1 MASLSRLRNFTTLIL
16 SATLLY
22 GFFMLTPAAESET
35 GTAASPSSVLKS
47 RVLFVLMCQSQAASF
62 HKQRCDLLRRHIE
75 DQAKELKVPAG
86 AETPD
91 ISIALA
97 EDLVDP
103 GIETFFYL
111 PILAGNHT
119 QLTQSD
125 FVFFCHEETRM
136 NLVGLL
142 NQLAQYNSSKPL
154 FIGSPL
160 RDEGYYIVHHFSQ
173 SRHLYPFVYCGFA
186 MSNGLITS
194 LVEHFQVN
202 KAKLGEYEFR
212 IDPAYEL
219 ASLIS
224 IELHL
229 ANLTA
234 LSAMCPRSVNLTDSC
249 ITWTTEMFRLP
260 QCFPNS
266 SAVSAV
272 LNRTLFAVKTHQA
285 NFATVLS
292 VVRDT
297 WAKEA
302 PNIIYYADV
311 EDREIPTVACGVP
324 NTERGHCDKLNR
336 ILHLL
341 AESNNV
347 SAQATNNADGSDKS
361 NSSSALFD
369 WFVVCDDDTLLSPSR
384 LARLLACH
392 SLSQP
397 ADSPLV
403 VGEKYGYLSADGRHG
418 YPYPTGGSGFALNRA
433 ALRRLTV
440 EANGAGGIVVTRCG
454 SAESPDDMSLGVWL
468 RSLSVPIVHSHLLHQ
483 AKPVEY
489 SPVLLRAQLP
499 ISFHKHLDLD
509 PRQAYRDWLLDAGT
523 DAASKPDVGSADDH
537 KRDEL

>member
-142 NQLAQYNSSKPL
+142 NQLAQYNSSK
-154 FIGSPL
+154 
-160 RDEGYYIVHHFSQ
+160 
-173 SRHLYPFVYCGFA
+173 
-186 MSNGLITS
+186 
-194 LVEHFQVN
+194 
-202 KAKLGEYEFR
+202 
-212 IDPAYEL
+212 L

-361 NSSSALFD
+361 K
-369 WFVVCDDDTLLSPSR
+369 
-384 LARLLACH
+384 
-392 SLSQP
+392 
-397 ADSPLV
+397 LV
-403 VGEKYGYLSADGRHG
+403 VL
-418 YPYPTGGSGFALNRA
+418 LNK
-433 ALRRLTV
+433 
-440 EANGAGGIVVTRCG
+440 G
-454 SAESPDDMSLGVWL
+454 
-468 RSLSVPIVHSHLLHQ
+468 
-483 AKPVEY
+483 
-489 SPVLLRAQLP
+489 
-499 ISFHKHLDLD
+499 
-509 PRQAYRDWLLDAGT
+509 
-523 DAASKPDVGSADDH
+523 
-537 KRDEL
+537 